1 MLEMTIHEKSCRGCH
16 LCIDIC
22 PTDCFSFDDSQKL
35 AKVEILENCI
45 ACLSC
50 AYICPSG
57 AISHE
62 NHHVVKNFYRNI
74 EFSSRMEKFL

>member
-16 LCIDIC
+16 FCLDVC
-22 PTDCFSFDDSQKL
+22 PTECFSFDEDSKK
-35 AKVEILENCI
+35 AEVAILENCI
-45 ACLSC
+45 ECLSC

-57 AISHE
+57 AISHK
-62 NHHVVKNFYRNI
+62 NHHVVKNFYRNV